1 MTMKD
6 FKKAAKL
13 LLKRNGFWLTLTLV
27 FVIIVSF
34 FTTNS
39 KIENYTNNYAY
50 ALVGLEKTAKEESF
64 SNDYNFEKSLKLIKE
79 KYPDKL
85 PKDLF
90 AEYDNYYK
98 KAMKIYANTADMD
111 LKDQAYY
118 YLNDY
123 KNIRHYDE
131 SMDPY
136 NYSFSGIYH
145 GRIILGKQLAASFF
159 TPLIFSLVLGFLFTS
174 MEHFTPF
181 YEFTRMLPWSK
192 TQNYLFK
199 IGLGLL
205 LTSLAYLINM
215 GFGILMWKTS
225 YLSNLLTTNG
235 FWSDI
240 LLGLGRNAMFYI
252 VVIGLGTVAGNI
264 FGHLGMMIIGLG
276 GPKLLVENY
285 VMLRNIV
292 GLDVT
297 NRDFVYVLDG
307 KIRGTVFYPLYLPA
321 EGLDYSKP
329 LMMAGFLFFTIII
342 FVLGLFWANTSKA
355 ERSGMLILKKSVSNF
370 AFFMAVV
377 TTLSVF
383 GQIIENFYD
392 IPNFINIPICA
403 VMGFIF
409 YRLYKI
415 LFNIKIGV

>member
-1 MTMKD
+1 MKD
-6 FKKAAKL
+6 FKKASTL
-13 LLKRNGFWLTLTLV
+13 LLKRNGFWLLLTLV

-34 FTTNS
+34 FTANS
-39 KIENYTNNYAY
+39 RIERFTNNYAY
-50 ALVGLEKTAKEESF
+50 ALVGLEKTANEESYPYYD
-64 SNDYNFEKSLKLIKE
+64 NYETSLDLLKE

-85 PKDLF
+85 PKNFFDD
-90 AEYDNYYK
+90 YDNYYK
-98 KAMKIYANTADMD
+98 KVMRIYANTADESM
-111 LKDQAYY
+111 KDQAYN
-118 YLNDY
+118 YLSEY
-123 KNIRHYDE
+123 KDIRYYDE
-131 SMDPY
+131 NLDPFNY
-136 NYSFSGIYH
+136 NYRGIEQ

-174 MEHFTPF
+174 MEHFTPY

-225 YLSNLLTTNG
+225 YLSNILTTNG
-235 FWSDI
+235 LGLDI

-252 VVIGLGTVAGNI
+252 VVVGLGTVAGNI

-292 GLDVT
+292 GLEVS

-307 KIRGTVFYPLYLPA
+307 KIRSTVFYPLYLPA
-321 EGLDYSKP
+321 EGLDYSEP

-342 FVLGLFWANTSKA
+342 FVLGLFWARTARA

-383 GQIIENFYD
+383 GQIIDNFYD

>member
-1 MTMKD
+1 MKD
-6 FKKAAKL
+6 FKKASTL

-34 FTTNS
+34 FTANS
-39 KIENYTNNYAY
+39 RIERFTSKYAY
-50 ALVGLEKTAKEESF
+50 ALVGLEKTANEESYPYYD
-64 SNDYNFEKSLKLIKE
+64 NYETSLDLLKE

-85 PKDLF
+85 PKNFFDD
-90 AEYDNYYK
+90 YDNYYK
-98 KAMKIYANTADMD
+98 KVMRIHANTADESM
-111 LKDQAYY
+111 KDQAYN
-118 YLNDY
+118 YLSEY
-123 KNIRHYDE
+123 KDFRYYDE
-131 SMDPY
+131 KFDPY
-136 NYSFSGIYH
+136 NYNYRGIEQ

-174 MEHFTPF
+174 MEHFTPY

-225 YLSNLLTTNG
+225 YLSNILTFHG
-235 FWSDI
+235 LGKDI

-252 VVIGLGTVAGNI
+252 VVVGLGTVAGNI

-292 GLDVT
+292 GLEVS

-307 KIRGTVFYPLYLPA
+307 RVRDTVFYPLYLPA
-321 EGLDYSKP
+321 EGLEYSKP
-329 LMMAGFLFFTIII
+329 LMVAGFLFFTIII
-342 FVLGLFWANTSKA
+342 FVLGLFWARTARA

-383 GQIIENFYD
+383 GQIIDNFYD